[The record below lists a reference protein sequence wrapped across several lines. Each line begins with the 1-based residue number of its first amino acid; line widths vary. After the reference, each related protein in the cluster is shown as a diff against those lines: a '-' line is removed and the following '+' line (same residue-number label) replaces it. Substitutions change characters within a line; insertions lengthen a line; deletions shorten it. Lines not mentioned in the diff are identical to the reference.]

1 MLEAPISTATA
12 TAATPVSFM
21 PTRIMPTL
29 WECVDSLV
37 TAKLKHTSN
46 ATHAI
51 GS

>member
-37 TAKLKHTSN
+37 LLKHTSN

>member
-37 TAKLKHTSN
+37 PAQ
-46 ATHAI
+46 

>member
-12 TAATPVSFM
+12 AAATPVSFM

-37 TAKLKHTSN
+37 TAK
-46 ATHAI
+46 THE
-51 GS
+51 

>member
-37 TAKLKHTSN
+37 TAK
-46 ATHAI
+46 ARAY
-51 GS
+51 